1 MTGTSR
7 CSGLILRH
15 KTTSASST
23 GHVCGSKDLII
34 KLAQSFLQVEGIK
47 FAFYTSMAHNS
58 NMLFIETPIFTKL
71 VEVQLTHESYI
82 ELQQRLLLRPQAGVV
97 IPGSGGLRK
106 LRWATEQRGKSGGF
120 RIIYYWD
127 APVTTFYMLFL
138 YPKNEQ
144 ENLTSEQTKRLRKLV
159 EEYLA

>member
-1 MTGTSR
+1 MASATL
-7 CSGLILRH
+7 SGAV
-15 KTTSASST
+15 SA
-23 GHVCGSKDLII
+23 GHVCGAQALII
-34 KLAQSFLQVEGIK
+34 KLAQSFLQVKVIK
-47 FAFYTSMAHNS
+47 FAFYTSMAHNI

-71 VEVQLTHESYI
+71 VEAQLTHESYI
-82 ELQQRLLLRPQAGVV
+82 ELQQRLLLRPQVGVV

-144 ENLTSEQTKRLRKLV
+144 EDLTPEQTKRLRKVV